1 MVDYRN
7 SPYLRTALLPLGIF
21 PSLNVTDFTETS
33 FNYAD
38 NIIFL
43 FLGGF
48 LLAKAVEKSNLHKRF
63 AYKMLNLFG
72 TNPKYIVAAFMVV
85 TWLLGAWMSN
95 TATSILMLPIALAV
109 ISLLDNVEKH
119 SKFVVCLLLSVAYSA
134 SIGGVTTLIGTPP
147 NAIFASLAKSIVGV
161 DVTFSQWLLLG
172 LPIGGISLFVAWLYL
187 IRLGS
192 KITDI
197 DSDIIG
203 DKSVIRKKLGELG
216 KMSRDEK
223 LVAVVFV

>member
-1 MVDYRN
+1 M
-7 SPYLRTALLPLGIF
+7 
-21 PSLNVTDFTETS
+21 
-33 FNYAD
+33 
-38 NIIFL
+38 
-43 FLGGF
+43 
-48 LLAKAVEKSNLHKRF
+48 
-63 AYKMLNLFG
+63 
-72 TNPKYIVAAFMVV
+72 
-85 TWLLGAWMSN
+85 
-95 TATSILMLPIALAV
+95 
-109 ISLLDNVEKH
+109 
-119 SKFVVCLLLSVAYSA
+119 CLLLSVAYSA

-216 KMSRDEK
+216 TMSRDEK
-223 LVAVVFV
+223 LVAIVFILTAAAWITRGLIWKDILPMVDDSMIAIASAILLFLIPSTSSSSSFIIIRQRKSQRFTKFEQVSNSMNSKCPLIGIKILTTTTIKQKQCH